1 MNKKKK
7 RTSLYSQTYRLDE
20 LTYMHSR
27 LMRVSDEEYYK
38 VEDDFFDK
46 QYQADK
52 LELQNQEKEEYEE
65 LLMLFLHL
73 LRKHLRQIT
82 QNEKMFG
89 CRSWKTLF

>member
-38 VEDDFFDK
+38 VEDDFLISNIK
-46 QYQADK
+46 QP
-52 LELQNQEKEEYEE
+52 
-65 LLMLFLHL
+65 
-73 LRKHLRQIT
+73 
-82 QNEKMFG
+82 
-89 CRSWKTLF
+89 S